1 MQKLERWLLDAGAW
15 WEATSEADDSVKAR
29 HEDVYSAG
37 GGTQLGSHAQLSRS
51 DRDAVSYEYSAWAI
65 GPECQNVPLAGRGTT
80 LSLSN

>member
-15 WEATSEADDSVKAR
+15 WRSEADDSVKAR

-51 DRDAVSYEYSAWAI
+51 DRDAEYSACAI
-65 GPECQNVPLAGRGTT
+65 GPECPSGGKRNNA
-80 LSLSN
+80 SLSN